1 MRRRDKGDGTLRK
14 RSDGTWEGRVELE
27 PGPNGQR
34 RRKSVYGKTKVEVQQ
49 KIKALLADQEQG
61 VNLAAPRQTVAQFL
75 AYWLE
80 EIVKPHR
87 KLSTHA
93 NYEQKCRLYIVP
105 HVGHVQLSK
114 LTPGHV
120 QRMVNALSDS
130 DLAPRSVSHAL
141 AVLRQA
147 LNVAMRQ
154 GYVARN
160 VAQLVE
166 PPSVPRFQGQ
176 ALTPDQAHTL
186 LEQVEGHRLA
196 ALYHLALSLGLRR
209 GELLALRWSDIDWSE
224 KTLRVVESKSEA
236 GRRTIPL
243 GDALVERLRE
253 HWRWQQEERRIQGMR
268 WREHGLVFPSNVGT
282 PIVPRN
288 LLRHFKD
295 ALSAAGLPD
304 VRLHDLR
311 HTCATLLAAQGTP
324 PALAMRIL
332 GHSQIAVT
340 MEVYTHAQLDDMR
353 AALDRLAT
361 KLGA

>member
-1 MRRRDKGDGTLRK
+1 
-14 RSDGTWEGRVELE
+14 VERALW
-27 PGPNGQR
+27 PKQAVGLGPQFQKSLTQR
-34 RRKSVYGKTKVEVQQ
+34 RKGAKVLLSCPSRPGVLACHIIIRLRQQ
-49 KIKALLADQEQG
+49 RHAHLEIAAHLLALLRVGVQFGSDKQVCRQLHQRHPLVGALQLLRLDLGIAHRIDRQHLYFAPQPQRAQQGAAD
-61 VNLAAPRQTVAQFL
+61 
-75 AYWLE
+75 
-80 EIVKPHR
+80 
-87 KLSTHA
+87 
-93 NYEQKCRLYIVP
+93 RLGQ
-105 HVGHVQLSK
+105 VGL
-114 LTPGHV
+114 L
-120 QRMVNALSDS
+120 
-130 DLAPRSVSHAL
+130 
-141 AVLRQA
+141 LR
-147 LNVAMRQ
+147 RP
-154 GYVARN
+154 VARQRP
-160 VAQLVE
+160 VPQLID
-166 PPSVPRFQGQ
+166 
-176 ALTPDQAHTL
+176 A
-186 LEQVEGHRLA
+186 QVEGHRLE

-209 GELLALRWSDIDWSE
+209 GELLALRWSDIDWDAG
-224 KTLRVVESKSEA
+224 TLRVAQSKSDA
-236 GRRTIPL
+236 GRRTVPL
-243 GDALVERLRE
+243 GAALVERLRE